1 MEGKHPPAYKN
12 AAFDK
17 GLGINPV
24 TNIMEQKLRAE
35 LNHTPGGCEDPSH
48 SANPPLWQQACF
60 YILLILY
67 AWVEEFASLSKQH
80 DQHFSWGR
88 GQLELS

>member
-48 SANPPLWQQACF
+48 SANPSPLAAG
-60 YILLILY
+60 LLLHPSNFIRL
-67 AWVEEFASLSKQH
+67 
-80 DQHFSWGR
+80 G
-88 GQLELS
+88 